1 LLESRFERHKLID
14 IEGDP
19 KSSKIKAGMKWWT
32 KCISMAIAKTAS
44 RNVAFKVARL
54 RDAIMQDQDEFIIRD
69 TNLGDA
75 AALVANDRANLED
88 IACNADLY
96 ISNQEDLIQTDTFG

>member
-1 LLESRFERHKLID
+1 
-14 IEGDP
+14 
-19 KSSKIKAGMKWWT
+19 
-32 KCISMAIAKTAS
+32 MAIAKTAS

-75 AALVANDRANLED
+75 ALVANDRDSLED

>member
-1 LLESRFERHKLID
+1 
-14 IEGDP
+14 
-19 KSSKIKAGMKWWT
+19 
-32 KCISMAIAKTAS
+32 MAITKTAS

-75 AALVANDRANLED
+75 ALVASDRANLED
-88 IACNADLY
+88 IACNADLVY
-96 ISNQEDLIQTDTFG
+96 ISNHEDLIQNSNWRVWLG

>member
-1 LLESRFERHKLID
+1 
-14 IEGDP
+14 
-19 KSSKIKAGMKWWT
+19 M
-32 KCISMAIAKTAS
+32 AS

-75 AALVANDRANLED
+75 ALVAHGTHYIRLSSIVIGLGVSSALYMYSIDKDRTLKS
-88 IACNADLY
+88 LPW
-96 ISNQEDLIQTDTFG
+96 LIGLVVCAIGLATSKD

>member
-1 LLESRFERHKLID
+1 
-14 IEGDP
+14 
-19 KSSKIKAGMKWWT
+19 
-32 KCISMAIAKTAS
+32 MAIAKTAS

-69 TNLGDA
+69 TSLGD
-75 AALVANDRANLED
+75 AALVANDRDSLED

>member
-1 LLESRFERHKLID
+1 
-14 IEGDP
+14 
-19 KSSKIKAGMKWWT
+19 MKWWT
-32 KCISMAIAKTAS
+32 KCISLVIAKTTS

-75 AALVANDRANLED
+75 ALVASDRANLED

-96 ISNQEDLIQTDTFG
+96 ISNHEDLIQTGAFGLDNG

>member
-1 LLESRFERHKLID
+1 
-14 IEGDP
+14 
-19 KSSKIKAGMKWWT
+19 
-32 KCISMAIAKTAS
+32 MAIAKTAS

-54 RDAIMQDQDEFIIRD
+54 RDAIMQDQDEFTIRD

-75 AALVANDRANLED
+75 ALVASDRANLED

-96 ISNQEDLIQTDTFG
+96 SISNHEDLIQTGAFGLDNG

>member
-1 LLESRFERHKLID
+1 
-14 IEGDP
+14 
-19 KSSKIKAGMKWWT
+19 MKWWT

-54 RDAIMQDQDEFIIRD
+54 RDAIMQDQDEFSIRD

-75 AALVANDRANLED
+75 ALVANDRASLED